1 MRIELAGEG
10 HQVHFLTINATS
22 ALNYQTEL
30 LNEQAFA
37 LMQDQTNVNVWTL
50 LGGNKD
56 DFFIYDK
63 AGKLKVYLS
72 AYGSV
77 DTNLSTASGYNNLK
91 TYILNVLG
99 P

>member
-1 MRIELAGEG
+1 MRLELAGEG
-10 HQVHFLTINATS
+10 HLVHFLTINATS
-22 ALNYQTEL
+22 ALSYQADL
-30 LNEQAFA
+30 LKQQAFA

-63 AGKLKVYLS
+63 TGKLKVYLS
-72 AYGSV
+72 ASGSV
-77 DTNLSTASGYNNLK
+77 DTNLSSATGYNNLK

>member
-1 MRIELAGEG
+1 MRLELAGEG
-10 HQVHFLTINATS
+10 HLVHFLTINSTS
-22 ALNYQTEL
+22 ALNNQTDL
-30 LNEQAFA
+30 LKEQSFA

-50 LGGNKD
+50 LGGHKD

-63 AGKLKVYLS
+63 TGKLKVYLS
-72 AYGSV
+72 ASGSV
-77 DTNLSTASGYNNLK
+77 DTDLSTASGYGNLK